1 LIQLAAHH
9 RGRVLR
15 IGHRG
20 AAALEPENTLRSLRR
35 ALELGVDL
43 VEFDVL
49 DLRDG
54 TLVLAHSDDLLEVS
68 HGAARG
74 QVRPHSLVQLRT
86 IAPELPTLDEAL
98 AFVTASNANVGV
110 HVDLKLVGT
119 GAAVVE
125 ALRRFGLVERAL
137 VSSFSSHHLRR
148 LAELEPR
155 LGLGL
160 TYPYDRFGLANRRV
174 GPLLPAT
181 LAALRRRLPG
191 RIDLLLDRAGASAAV
206 LHHGVVSRAVVER
219 CHARDVPVVVWTLN
233 EPTLVRRVEQLGVDA
248 IVTDDPRIFDG

>member
-1 LIQLAAHH
+1 LIQFAAHH
-9 RGRVLR
+9 GGRVLR

-20 AAALEPENTLRSLRR
+20 AAALEPENTLRSLQR

-74 QVRPHSLVQLRT
+74 RVRPQSLAELRT
-86 IAPELPTLDEAL
+86 IAPKLPTLDEAL
-98 AFVTASNANVGV
+98 GFVTASNATVGV
-110 HVDLKLVGT
+110 HVDLKLAGDGT
-119 GAAVVE
+119 AVVE
-125 ALRRFGLVERAL
+125 ALQRFGLVERAL
-137 VSSFSSHHLRR
+137 VSSFSSRHLRR

-155 LGLGL
+155 LRLGL
-160 TYPYDRFGLANRRV
+160 TYPHDRFGLASRRV

-181 LAALRRRLPG
+181 LGALRRRLPT
-191 RIDLLLDRAGASAAV
+191 RIDLLLDRGRASTAV

-219 CHARDVPVVVWTLN
+219 CHARGVPVVVWTVNAPALMRQL
-233 EPTLVRRVEQLGVDA
+233 EHLGVDA